1 MRTRKSDS
9 LQLSDYL
16 KEQDDTD
23 NYLKECRNLAPVV
36 ELLVDTNSQIRHT
49 IAELDHSRQ
58 ALEAAMQSS
67 AGIVSGIS
75 RAIVSAQQR
84 QVKVGIDDQGLRQLD
99 ERNDLVLSNITQA
112 LEAHERHLQ
121 AILRKQEKTLDRIAL
136 PPMVCYMVAINLALL
151 LMFFAGLVVLN
162 AYRLHNDLLA
172 DYLWVMVGTLVGING
187 IVIWVMRWMRK

>member
-1 MRTRKSDS
+1 MIGFRG
-9 LQLSDYL
+9 QLRLDFP
-16 KEQDDTD
+16 
-23 NYLKECRNLAPVV
+23 PVV

-49 IAELDHSRQ
+49 IAGLDHSRQ
-58 ALEAAMQSS
+58 TLEAAMQSS
-67 AGIVSGIS
+67 DNIVSGIS

-84 QVKVGIDDQGLRQLD
+84 QVKVGIDDQGLQQLE
-99 ERNDLVLSNITQA
+99 ERNALVLDNITQA

-136 PPMVCYMVAINLALL
+136 PPMVCYLVAINLALL

-172 DYLWVMVGTLVGING
+172 DYLWVVVGALVGING
-187 IVIWVMRWMRK
+187 IVIGVMWWMRK